1 MSELAYMTWL
11 EIDRLRQETDLAILP
26 SGAVEVYGRHL
37 PTGSDGIVALA
48 LARGLAQRVQAGIA
62 PLVPVGE
69 SKALN
74 AFPGTLW
81 VSAESL
87 KAYMGDIA
95 RSLIHWGFRRLLF
108 INSHAGNV
116 APIGQLAMA
125 LQEEHGVIC
134 AQVDTWRFIQPFTQ
148 DLWMSETPHGH
159 ASEAGTSVLL
169 HVAPELVK
177 MAEAARTSPPDNA
190 FPEFIRYRPYTEYT
204 DTGTV
209 GDGTGGTPEKGA
221 ETLRRVVDRLV
232 AFVES
237 DAFQRPGKE

>member
-1 MSELAYMTWL
+1 MPELAKMTWL
-11 EIDRLRQETDLAILP
+11 EIDQLRRGTDLAIVP

-48 LARGLAQRVQAGIA
+48 LAKALAEQVPAGIS

-69 SKALN
+69 SKALS

-87 KAYMGDIA
+87 KAYIGDIA

-116 APIGQLAMA
+116 APIGQLAMT
-125 LQEEHGVIC
+125 LQETHGVIC
-134 AQVDTWRFIQPFTQ
+134 AQVDTWRFIQPFTE
-148 DLWMSETPHGH
+148 DLWDSELPHGH
-159 ASEAGTSVLL
+159 ASEAGTSMLL
-169 HVAPELVK
+169 HVAPDLVK
-177 MAEAARTSPPDNA
+177 MEEAARTPPPSNS

-209 GDGTGGTPEKGA
+209 GDGTGGTTEKGA
-221 ETLRRVVDRLV
+221 ETFQRAVNRLV

-237 DAFQRPGKE
+237 DAFQI